1 MFGLSAVD
9 ISGTIALGA
18 IGLLTLNL
26 LMGLLLS
33 VGYNPSRQWPH
44 RRIKLFTF
52 HNWTG
57 YLALAAVVL
66 HFGTLLFS
74 SKPVFRLYDV
84 LVPLESPIQPLTNTL
99 GALGFYLVT
108 IVVVSSLK
116 SVRTAIG
123 RHLWKPIHY
132 TTYAAAVVFF
142 THGILADPLLRDRP
156 VDFVDAEKVYVQLCA
171 LAVIAGTILRIRHR
185 RATRRVA
192 ADVK

>member
-1 MFGLSAVD
+1 
-9 ISGTIALGA
+9 
-18 IGLLTLNL
+18 GLLTLNL
-26 LMGLLLS
+26 LMGRLGS

-99 GALGFYLVT
+99 GALPF
-108 IVVVSSLK
+108 S
-116 SVRTAIG
+116 
-123 RHLWKPIHY
+123 P
-132 TTYAAAVVFF
+132 F
-142 THGILADPLLRDRP
+142 PLP
-156 VDFVDAEKVYVQLCA
+156 PPSAPQNPPPPPPPP
-171 LAVIAGTILRIRHR
+171 
-185 RATRRVA
+185 
-192 ADVK
+192 